1 MVFHA
6 ASDGPRAWQGPAVV
20 IPAAAPGRGGGS
32 PRAGGSRGVEASAPQ
47 PEASLSHARGPH
59 RRGQLPGP
67 VTHTQSQRRALPLA
81 SCSAIPAL
89 TFLHYFLNKGP
100 VFSFCNDATCPA
112 HRSSHQPIAKGLQAA
127 GMGPGLGRVFSE
139 HLHYLGMNFRTT
151 S

>member
-6 ASDGPRAWQGPAVV
+6 ASDGPQAWQGPAVV
-20 IPAAAPGRGGGS
+20 IPAAAPGRGGGP
-32 PRAGGSRGVEASAPQ
+32 PRAGGSWGVRASAPQ

-59 RRGQLPGP
+59 RRGQRPGP
-67 VTHTQSQRRALPLA
+67 VTCAVTQKGLA
-81 SCSAIPAL
+81 RDFLLCHPAL

-100 VFSFCNDATCPA
+100 VFSFCNDTTGPA
-112 HRSSHQPIAKGLQAA
+112 HRSSHQPIAIGVQAP

-139 HLHYLGMNFRTT
+139 HLHCLEMKFRTT